1 MKRLIL
7 QRIAQ
12 TSEWTM
18 GKLYDEDGA
27 EVCNTLELG
36 WRNNIRNISC
46 IPSGNYKCT
55 ITDEGG
61 RYPVI
66 RVLNV
71 PGRDGIQIHIGN
83 YLTQIKGCIL
93 VGTAYVITQ
102 GLPVIINSEKA
113 FRKLLSIIGNEKV
126 FILSINPP
134 VPAMEGITP
143 K

>member
-93 VGTAYVITQ
+93 VGTAYV
-102 GLPVIINSEKA
+102 
-113 FRKLLSIIGNEKV
+113 
-126 FILSINPP
+126 
-134 VPAMEGITP
+134 
-143 K
+143 